1 MEKWKR
7 NYLIAM
13 GTSLVLF
20 ILALLV
26 VRPWSAL
33 LMFIMLVVAAALPLI
48 AVITA
53 NKPGEEWVA
62 ELDEQEEER
71 ERARRGQGNV

>member
-20 ILALLV
+20 VLALLV
-26 VRPWSAL
+26 VRPWSTL

-48 AVITA
+48 AVIMA

-62 ELDEQEEER
+62 ELDEQEEEK